1 MNNTRFYLNETSRLI
16 RELPDDQIERIVAR
30 LTECWHNGGQLFL
43 CGNGGS
49 AATCSHILADFT
61 KCLYLASGRT
71 WRALAVT
78 DSIPLI
84 TAWANDTSYDNVFS
98 EQLRPWIG
106 TGDILL
112 ALSGSGNSPNVLLA
126 VELAKEQGACTIGLA
141 GYQGGKLAPLCD
153 ECIIVPCD
161 NMQRI
166 EDCHMVLVHVLFWT
180 MLQEAEAA
188 TPSAT
193 PAG

>member
-1 MNNTRFYLNETSRLI
+1 MDKIRFYLDETS
-16 RELPDDQIERIVAR
+16 ELVKKLPTADIQRIVGR
-30 LTECWHNGGQLFL
+30 LTECYEGGKQLFL

-61 KCLYLASGRT
+61 KCLHLAGGPT

-98 EQLRPWIG
+98 EQLRPWIQP
-106 TGDILL
+106 GDVLI
-112 ALSGSGNSPNVLLA
+112 ALSGSGNSPNVLEAVKLA
-126 VELAKEQGACTIGLA
+126 HQIGAHTIGLA
-141 GYQGGKLAPLCD
+141 GYAGGKLKPLCD
-153 ECIIVPCD
+153 DCIVVPCD

-166 EDCHMVLVHVLFWT
+166 EDCHMILVHVFFWR
-180 MLQEAEAA
+180 MLQDVEARAQRA
-188 TPSAT
+188 
-193 PAG
+193 